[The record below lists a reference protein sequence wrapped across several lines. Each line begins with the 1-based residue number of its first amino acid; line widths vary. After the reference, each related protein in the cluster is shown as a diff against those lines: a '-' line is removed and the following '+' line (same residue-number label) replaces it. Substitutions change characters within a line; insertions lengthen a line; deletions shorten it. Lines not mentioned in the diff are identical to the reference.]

1 MKDFAEFLPE
11 LTAIRRDI
19 HAHPELGLEED
30 RTSDLVARKLEEL
43 GFEVTRN
50 IGKTGLVGTL
60 RRPGSNHAVG
70 LRADMDALPMTEE
83 TGLAHASTVP
93 GKMHACGHD
102 GHTAMLLGAAWRL
115 ANDPDF
121 KGIAHLIFQPAE
133 ENEGGG
139 EMMVKDGLFE
149 RFPCDR
155 IYAMH
160 NRPGLPLG
168 HVQLRSGAT
177 SAAIDAVTVTIRGQG
192 GHGARPEETIDPI
205 VAGSS
210 IVMALQTIVGRNVS
224 PHQPAVV
231 TVGAFQA
238 GTVCNI
244 IPDTARLEISMR
256 STDPNLREE
265 LRRKVERICR
275 AHAESFG
282 AVASFDWLTGYPA
295 TINDP
300 EAIEDAARVARDLFG
315 GEAVSE
321 MAHPMM
327 GSEDFSFL
335 LEKVRGAY
343 VNIGNGDSAGLHTTT
358 YDFNDGLLAPGSEY
372 FHRLVREFCDRK

>member
-11 LTAIRRDI
+11 LVAIRRDI
-19 HAHPELGLEED
+19 HAHPELGLEEH
-30 RTSDLVARKLEEL
+30 RTSALVARKLEDL
-43 GFEVTRN
+43 GFEVARG
-50 IGKTGLVGTL
+50 IGRTGLVGTL
-60 RRPGSNHAVG
+60 RRPGSNRTVG
-70 LRADMDALPMTEE
+70 LRADMDALPMTEQ
-83 TGLAHASTVP
+83 TGLPHASTQP
-93 GKMHACGHD
+93 GRMHACGHD

-121 KGIAHLIFQPAE
+121 KGTAHLIFQPAE

-139 EMMVKDGLFE
+139 EMMVKDGLFQ

-160 NRPGLPLG
+160 NRPGAPVG
-168 HVQLRSGAT
+168 HVQLRAGAT
-177 SAAIDAVTVTIRGQG
+177 SAAIDAVTVTVRGRG

-205 VAGSS
+205 VAGAA
-210 IVMALQTIVGRNVS
+210 IVMALQSIVGRNVS
-224 PHQPAVV
+224 PHAPAVV
-231 TVGAFQA
+231 TVGAFQS

-256 STDPNLREE
+256 STDPTLRAELRE
-265 LRRKVERICR
+265 RVQRICR
-275 AHAESFG
+275 SQAESFG
-282 AVASFDWLTGYPA
+282 ASVQFQWLTGYPA

-300 EAIEDAARVARDLFG
+300 EATQDAARAARDLFG
-315 GEAVSE
+315 PEAVSE

-335 LEKVRGAY
+335 LEQVPGAY
-343 VNIGNGDSAGLHTTT
+343 VNIGNGDSSGLHTTT
-358 YDFNDGLLAPGSEY
+358 YDFNDALLTPGSAY
-372 FHRLVREFCDRK
+372 FHRLVRQFCDS